1 MRWSFRG
8 LYRFLRSDRV
18 TGFEDRATGGGRF
31 GTVGVVLIQGRRGI
45 VVILLV
51 VFLEALYKIL
61 FYYQNSLSALS
72 TTSSRR
78 NDTTIQ
84 SLYSNS
90 LYIRIPYNLLLDD
103 DRMNTSSRLIEY
115 NLLREEFDEFSRR
128 LLRLQIRVAYTE
140 KESKRRQRE
149 DEEGSAHLR

>member
-1 MRWSFRG
+1 M
-8 LYRFLRSDRV
+8 
-18 TGFEDRATGGGRF
+18 
-31 GTVGVVLIQGRRGI
+31 GVVLIQGRRGI